1 MFKFLG
7 KLFGKKAPKA
17 KLTKNGKTATK
28 AKTTK
33 AAKPAAT
40 ATPTTPAATTDATS
54 KQYNKGRKY

>member
-54 KQYNKGRKY
+54 K